1 MHFIN
6 CFLLLGLFLFQ
17 PSQEPKKQQ
26 TDYKQ
31 IFRKAENLSNAVNPT
46 DKSDSLA
53 LKSYQKVIQILAET
67 KENDAFLFK
76 TYISTGA
83 FCQVLDQQNQAI
95 YYFRKSLDLKKKLP
109 QLKDSVLF
117 KPLVYSGNGYYMI
130 DQPGMAESFYK
141 KAEAIAEKYPHVS
154 ELERLYNTLGVLSYS
169 TGNYSKSIT
178 YYEKAIS
185 TLLGRSSFDT
195 LFLVTYKNN
204 LASSLK
210 KLKRYDQALTI
221 YRSLL
226 PYGIETDKILHNI
239 GSVYLQMGKN
249 VQAIEYLQKV
259 LYEDQKKLN
268 DLGLAFFKEKNY
280 SKAIF
285 YLQKSEGLNVK
296 KNGSRS
302 NSDYG
307 LTLKYFG
314 DISMEKREAGK
325 SLSYYQ
331 KSISNL
337 LPTFHSKDLYANP
350 TDFSSAFNG
359 IDLLETLVAK
369 AAAFK
374 LLYLQGRD
382 IKNLEASLQTYLS
395 FYKLADHIERIYDTD
410 ESRLLIND
418 RKYFSH
424 QKPIDICLDLYKI
437 TRKSKY
443 KELAFFLDEENKAN
457 TLSLYREEAKLKVS
471 SGIPAGLL
479 KKESELKES
488 ITWISLKASAET
500 ARTVLQQ
507 LQQRLEEQS
516 IKLLKVQ
523 QEINQQPGYSR
534 LKFSKKRINIA
545 ELQKMIPSKSAIL
558 SYHVGE
564 SNILCFVIT
573 DNKFELFTVP
583 LNKQFFISIKELYGL
598 SQYREGNRSKQIK
611 SISRLLY
618 NQLIKPAE
626 SYISGK
632 DDLMLIPDDELNY
645 IPFELL
651 ANKQDEMLMNRYS
664 ITYNYSCTLLGDP
677 GKTALMTSVN
687 NLAMAPF
694 DKKSTHLGATNEWNI
709 LPASAQEIEGL
720 KGVALLNTD
729 ATKQRFLKD
738 APNFNIIHLATHA
751 FANDQDPTKS
761 YIAFYPQY
769 PDSAIS
775 YRLYTPEIYNLDLD
789 KTRLV
794 VLSACESG
802 KGELVKGE
810 GLMSLSR
817 AFSYSGCPNII
828 TSMWKADDGS
838 TAYISARLHTYIDK
852 GYRITEALQKAKLD
866 YLTDQNIPSREKLP
880 GYWAH
885 LRLIGNF
892 EKDSDRNPNIVYL
905 VSFAMLGV
913 LGLLGI
919 FLIKKRAAL
928 KN

>member
-1 MHFIN
+1 MHFIY
-6 CFLLLGLFLFQ
+6 CFLTLGLFLFQ
-17 PSQEPKKQQ
+17 PSRELKKQQ
-26 TDYKQ
+26 ADYKQ

-53 LKSYQKVIQILAET
+53 LKSYQRVIQILAET
-67 KENDAFLFK
+67 KENDAFLFQA
-76 TYISTGA
+76 YISTGA
-83 FCQVLDQQNQAI
+83 FCQMLDQQNQAI
-95 YYFRKSLDLKKKLP
+95 YYFKKSLDLKQRLP
-109 QLKDSVLF
+109 RLMDSVLF

-130 DQPGMAESFYK
+130 DQPGKAESFYK
-141 KAEAIAEKYPHVS
+141 KAEAIAEKYPNVS

-185 TLLGRSSFDT
+185 TLVRRSSFHT

-204 LASSLK
+204 LASSFK
-210 KLKRYDQALTI
+210 KLKRYEQALSI

-226 PYGIETDKILHNI
+226 PYRIETNKILHNI
-239 GSVYLQMGKN
+239 GSVYLQMGN
-249 VQAIEYLQKV
+249 NSQAIAFLQKV
-259 LYEDQKKLN
+259 RYEDQKKLN
-268 DLGLAFFKEKNY
+268 DLGLAYFKEKNY
-280 SKAIF
+280 SRAIF

-296 KNGSRS
+296 KNGTRP

-314 DISMEKREAGK
+314 DISMQKREAGK
-325 SLSYYQ
+325 SLHYYQ
-331 KSISNL
+331 KAISNL
-337 LPTFHSKDLYANP
+337 LPTFHSKDLYTNP
-350 TDFSSAFNG
+350 TNFISAFNG
-359 IDLLETLVAK
+359 IDLLEVLVAK

-374 LLYLQGRD
+374 LLYIQSKD

-424 QKPIDICLDLYKI
+424 QQPIDICLDLYKI
-437 TRKSKY
+437 TRNSKY

-457 TLSLYREEAKLKVS
+457 TLSLYREEAKLKVT
-471 SGIPAGLL
+471 SGISPNLL
-479 KKESELKES
+479 KEEVALKEN

-500 ARTVLQQ
+500 DRAVLVQ

-516 IKLLKVQ
+516 IKLIKIQ
-523 QEINQQPGYSR
+523 QKINQQPGYSS
-534 LKFSKKRINIA
+534 LKFSEKRISIT
-545 ELQKMIPSKSAIL
+545 ELQKIIPSKSAIL

-564 SNILCFVIT
+564 SSILCFVIT
-573 DNKFELFTVP
+573 NNKFELFTVP
-583 LNKQFFISIKELYGL
+583 LNKQFFISIKELYGM

-611 SISRLLY
+611 GISRLLY

-632 DDLMLIPDDELNY
+632 NDLMLIPDDELNY

-651 ANKQDEMLMNRYS
+651 VNEEDEMLTNQYS
-664 ITYNYSCTLLGDP
+664 ITYNYSCTLLNDP
-677 GKTALMTSVN
+677 GKPSSIRYMN
-687 NLAMAPF
+687 KLAMAPF
-694 DKKSTHLGATNEWNI
+694 DKNANQPGETNEWTI
-709 LPASAQEIEGL
+709 LPASAKEIEGL
-720 KGVALLNTD
+720 KGVALLNTN

-751 FANDQDPTKS
+751 FANDQDPSKS
-761 YIAFYPQY
+761 YIAFYPAY

-775 YRLYTPEIYNLDLD
+775 YRLYTPEIYNLDLN

-802 KGELVKGE
+802 KGELIKGE

-838 TAYISARLHTYIDK
+838 TAYVSARLHKYINK
-852 GYRITEALQKAKLD
+852 GYRIAEALQLAKLD
-866 YLTDQNIPSREKLP
+866 YLDDQDIPSREKLP

-892 EKDSDRNPNIVYL
+892 EKDSDRNPYIVYL
-905 VSFAMLGV
+905 VSFAI
-913 LGLLGI
+913 LGLISLFGI
-919 FLIKKRAAL
+919 FLLKKRAVL

>member
-1 MHFIN
+1 MLFAN
-6 CFLLLGLFLFQ
+6 WFLLLGLFLFQ
-17 PSQEPKKQQ
+17 PSPELKKQQ
-26 TDYKQ
+26 ADYKQ

-46 DKSDSLA
+46 DHTDSLA
-53 LKSYQKVIQILAET
+53 LKSYQTVIRILAET
-67 KENDAFLFK
+67 KENDVFLFK

-83 FCQVLDQQNQAI
+83 FCQVLNQQNQAI
-95 YYFRKSLDLKKKLP
+95 YYFRKSLDLKKRLP

-130 DQPGMAESFYK
+130 DQPDMAESFYK
-141 KAEAIAEKYPHVS
+141 KAEAIAEKYPNVS

-169 TGNYSKSIT
+169 TGNYSKSLI

-185 TLLGRSSFDT
+185 TLVRRSSFDT

-210 KLKRYDQALTI
+210 KLKRYDQALVL

-226 PYGIETDKILHNI
+226 PYGIETDKLLHNI

-259 LYEDQKKLN
+259 RYQDQKKFN
-268 DLGLAFFKEKNY
+268 DLGLAYFKEKNY
-280 SKAIF
+280 LRAGYF
-285 YLQKSEGLNVK
+285 LQKAGDLNAK
-296 KNGSRS
+296 KNGTRP

-314 DISMEKREAGK
+314 DISMEKQEAGK
-325 SLSYYQ
+325 ALSYYQ
-331 KSISNL
+331 KAIVNL
-337 LPTFHSKDLYANP
+337 LPSFKSNDLYKNP

-369 AAAFK
+369 AVAFK
-374 LLYLQGRD
+374 LLYGQGRD
-382 IKNLEASLQTYLS
+382 IKNLEGSLQTYLS

-424 QKPIDICLDLYKI
+424 QQPIDICLELYRI
-437 TRKSKY
+437 TRNRKY

-471 SGIPAGLL
+471 SGIPPALL
-479 KKESELKES
+479 KEETSLKEN
-488 ITWISLKASAET
+488 ITWISLKASVET
-500 ARTVLQQ
+500 DRTVLDQ
-507 LQQRLEEQS
+507 LRQRLEEQS

-523 QEINQQPGYSR
+523 QKINQQPGYSR
-534 LKFSKKRINIA
+534 LKFSKKRISIA
-545 ELQKMIPSKSAIL
+545 ELQKIIPSKSAIL

-573 DNKFELFTVP
+573 DRKFELFTVP
-583 LNKQFFISIKELYGL
+583 INKQFFSSIKELYGL
-598 SQYREGNRSKQIK
+598 SQFREGNKSKRIK

-618 NQLIKPAE
+618 SQLIKPAE
-626 SYISGK
+626 RYISGK

-651 ANKQDEMLMNRYS
+651 VSGEDEILMNHYA
-664 ITYNYSCTLLGDP
+664 ITYNYSCTLLNDP
-677 GKTALMTSVN
+677 DKASSLTPMD

-694 DKKSTHLGATNEWNI
+694 DQKSSGLGTTNEWNI
-709 LPASAQEIEGL
+709 LPASAKEIQGL
-720 KGVALLNTD
+720 KGVALLNTN

-738 APNFNIIHLATHA
+738 APHFNMIHLATHA
-751 FANDQDPTKS
+751 FANDQDPAKS

-775 YRLYTPEIYNLDLD
+775 YRLYTPEIYNLNLD

-802 KGELVKGE
+802 KGELIKGE
-810 GLMSLSR
+810 GLISLSR

-838 TAYISARLHTYIDK
+838 TAYISARLHTYINK
-852 GYRITEALQKAKLD
+852 GYRIAEALQLAKLD
-866 YLTDQNIPSREKLP
+866 YLDDQNIPSREKLP

-885 LRLIGNF
+885 LRLIGDF
-892 EKDSDRNPNIVYL
+892 EKAPERNPYMVYIVGFTL
-905 VSFAMLGV
+905 LGM

-919 FLIKKRAAL
+919 FLKKERTAL